1 MELVET
7 PFNYTG
13 SKFKLLEQLIP
24 LFDKTKEN
32 FVDLFAGGG
41 SVYTNVA
48 HLYEKIFVNDIISDL
63 IQIQKNLIVDKD
75 TTVALVKSLVVSKD
89 DKDGY
94 NALRASYNIE
104 PTPEKL
110 YALMLCC
117 TNNMMRFNKKFKF
130 NQTFGKRTFNDNT
143 QRKIDSFSNHMQ
155 AYVHKLQYCSYD
167 FKDFPIVHNS
177 FFYLDPPYTNTEA
190 GYNAYWETDD
200 DVGLFEYCKEI
211 NRFGYT
217 FAVSGVETHDGERCR
232 LIDLLTEAGFK
243 KLLIDANYN
252 KVSRKGSKE
261 TQEVLV
267 VNY

>member
-1 MELVET
+1 MELIET

-24 LFDKTKEN
+24 VFDKTKPN

-41 SVYTNVA
+41 SVYANVVTI
-48 HLYEKIFVNDIISDL
+48 YDKIFINDIIKDL
-63 IQIQKNLIVDKD
+63 MEIQRNLILAKE
-75 TTVALVKSLVVSKD
+75 TTVDTVKGLVVSKE

-94 NALRASYNIE
+94 NALRASYNEE

-130 NQTFGKRTFNDNT
+130 NQTFGKRTFNANT
-143 QRKIDSFSNHMQ
+143 QRKIDSFSTHMQ
-155 AYVHKLQYCSYD
+155 LHSEKLQFSFQNFYD
-167 FKDFPIVHNS
+167 FPLMSNS
-177 FFYLDPPYTNTEA
+177 FYYLDPPYSNTEA
-190 GYNAYWETDD
+190 GYNSYWESNDD
-200 DVGLFEYCKEI
+200 IGLFEYCKKI
-211 NRFGYT
+211 NDIGST
-217 FAVSGVETHDGERCR
+217 FAISGSETHAGQRCR

-243 KLLIDANYN
+243 KILIDTDYN

>member
-1 MELVET
+1 MELIET

-24 LFDKTKEN
+24 VFDKSKEI

-41 SVYTNVA
+41 SVYTNVIGT
-48 HLYEKIFVNDIISDL
+48 YEKIFVNDIIKDL
-63 IQIQKNLIVDKD
+63 VDIQKNLIVNKEA
-75 TTVALVKSLVVSKD
+75 TVNLVKSLVVGKE
-89 DKDGY
+89 DKAGY
-94 NALRASYNIE
+94 NALRANYNSD

-130 NQTFGKRTFNDNT
+130 NQTFGKRTVNINT
-143 QRKIDSFSNHMQ
+143 QRKIDSFSNHLQ
-155 AYVHKLQYCSYD
+155 EYASKLQFSAID
-167 FKDFPIVHNS
+167 FNDFDIMRNS
-177 FFYLDPPYTNTEA
+177 FYYLDPPYSNTEA
-190 GYNAYWETDD
+190 GYNAYWETNDD
-200 DVGLFEYCKEI
+200 IGLFEYCKKINEI
-211 NRFGYT
+211 GST
-217 FAVSGVETHDGERCR
+217 FAVSGVETHAGERCR
-232 LIDLLTEAGFK
+232 LIDLLVEGGFK
-243 KLLIDANYN
+243 KLLIDTNYN